1 MAVNIQ
7 NVVVVKIP
15 CGLVDTNHCF
25 RESHCLYKVLFF
37 WDIIFRGQDGTDRF
51 SQNVGK
57 CLPLY
62 AA

>member
-1 MAVNIQ
+1 MAVNVQ

-15 CGLVDTNHCF
+15 CSLVDTNHCF

-37 WDIIFRGQDGTDRF
+37 RGQDGTNRF
-51 SQNVGK
+51 SQNLGK
-57 CLPLY
+57 YLPLY